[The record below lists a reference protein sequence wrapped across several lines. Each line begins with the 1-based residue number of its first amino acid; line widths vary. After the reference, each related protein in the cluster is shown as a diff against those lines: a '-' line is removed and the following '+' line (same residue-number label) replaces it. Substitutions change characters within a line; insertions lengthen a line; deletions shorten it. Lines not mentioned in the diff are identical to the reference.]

1 MRGRIPDK
9 ITPKKE
15 PKNFL
20 KKSEGKIVS
29 NYKVH
34 EQLQRNKLQKFTDQP
49 QLDKEYVPKLGYIP
63 SKQEKLNL
71 RAEKGPRYW
80 DHTKSSENRKARVP
94 SKNL

>member
-1 MRGRIPDK
+1 MKHSEKVDEIRQVPLHMRGRIPDK

-34 EQLQRNKLQKFTDQP
+34 EQLQRKK
-49 QLDKEYVPKLGYIP
+49 
-63 SKQEKLNL
+63 
-71 RAEKGPRYW
+71 
-80 DHTKSSENRKARVP
+80 
-94 SKNL
+94 